1 MHNQAD
7 LFLVAATVPRQGAHA
22 AGTATAAKKML
33 GAEPQLAKGSI
44 YCASVSGD
52 AEAIKDWLQ
61 KDPALATAKGGP
73 HGWDALTY
81 LCFSMMLREEPA
93 DSSRFTDAAR
103 CLLDAGADANTGWW
117 ENSHH
122 PHPEWE
128 PVLYGAAG
136 LAHNAALTKLLIERG
151 ADPNDNEVV
160 YHTPEDYDNGAM
172 QVLLESGLLTPENK
186 SMMLVRKH
194 DWHDVAGVQMLL
206 ATGMDVNVNCMPG
219 KLPLLHAV
227 LRDNSEEI
235 IQLLL
240 DHGADPT
247 LAYDGLT
254 PYQLAARRGRG
265 DLLARFEKNGFH
277 FTFNGS
283 DKLVAACAVGDGQQ
297 INQIKTDEAH
307 LVSSVIRHGGS
318 LLAQFAGT
326 GNADGVLHLLDL
338 GIPVTALY
346 MGDGYF
352 GIPPKSMALHVACW
366 RAQHN
371 VVRVLIERD
380 APLNITDGH
389 GRTPLMLA
397 IRACVDSYWS
407 SRRKLSSIEA
417 LLDAGAFAEDILL
430 PTGYPEA
437 DELIMKATSS

>member
-1 MHNQAD
+1 MHNQND
-7 LFLVAATVPRQGAHA
+7 LFLIAASVPMQGAHA
-22 AGTATAAKKML
+22 AGNAAAATKML
-33 GAEPQLAKGSI
+33 AAEPQLAKASI
-44 YCASVSGD
+44 YCAAVAGD
-52 AEAIKDWLQ
+52 AEAVKDWLQ
-61 KDPALATAKGGP
+61 KDASLATAKGGP
-73 HGWDALTY
+73 YGWDALTY
-81 LCFSMMLREEPA
+81 LCFSMLLRESPR
-93 DSSRFTDAAR
+93 DSTGFTDTAR
-103 CLLDAGADANTGWW
+103 ILLDAGADPNTGWW
-117 ENSHH
+117 EDSHH

-136 LAHNAALTKLLIERG
+136 LAHHAPLTKLLIERG

-160 YHTPEDYDNGAM
+160 YHTPEDYDNEAM
-172 QVLLESGLLTPENK
+172 KVLLDSGLLTPENK

-194 DWHDVAGVQMLL
+194 DWHDVAGVKMLL
-206 ATGMDVNVNCMPG
+206 ATGMDVNVNCNPG

-235 IQLLL
+235 IRLLL

-247 LAYDGLT
+247 LAYAGHT

-265 DLLARFEKNGFH
+265 DLLALFEKNGFH
-277 FTFNGS
+277 FSFNGT
-283 DKLVAACAVGDGQQ
+283 DKLVAACAVGDGQL
-297 INQIKTDEAH
+297 INKIKTDEMH
-307 LVSSVIRHGGS
+307 LVSGVVAQGGT
-318 LLAQFAGT
+318 LLAEFAGT
-326 GNADGVLHLLDL
+326 GNAEGVLHLLDL

-346 MGDGYF
+346 MGDAYF

-371 VVRVLIERD
+371 VVRVLIERE

-407 SRRKLSSIEA
+407 NRRKLSSIEA
-417 LLDAGAFAEDILL
+417 LLDAGAFAEDIML

-437 DELIMKATSS
+437 DELIMKATSL

>member
-1 MHNQAD
+1 
-7 LFLVAATVPRQGAHA
+7 
-22 AGTATAAKKML
+22 ML
-33 GAEPQLAKGSI
+33 
-44 YCASVSGD
+44 
-52 AEAIKDWLQ
+52 
-61 KDPALATAKGGP
+61 
-73 HGWDALTY
+73 
-81 LCFSMMLREEPA
+81 LRESPR
-93 DSSRFTDAAR
+93 DSTGFTDTAR
-103 CLLDAGADANTGWW
+103 ILLDAGADPNTGWW
-117 ENSHH
+117 EDSHH

-136 LAHNAALTKLLIERG
+136 LAHHAPLTKLLIERG

-160 YHTPEDYDNGAM
+160 YHTPEDYDNEAM
-172 QVLLESGLLTPENK
+172 KVLLDSGLLTPENK

-194 DWHDVAGVQMLL
+194 DWHDVAGVKMLL
-206 ATGMDVNVNCMPG
+206 ATGMDVNVNCNPG

-235 IQLLL
+235 IRLLL

-247 LAYDGLT
+247 LAYAGHT

-265 DLLARFEKNGFH
+265 DLLALFEKNGFH
-277 FTFNGS
+277 FSFNGT
-283 DKLVAACAVGDGQQ
+283 DKLVAACAVGDGQL
-297 INQIKTDEAH
+297 INKIKTDEMH
-307 LVSSVIRHGGS
+307 LVSGVVAQGGT
-318 LLAQFAGT
+318 LLAEFAGT
-326 GNADGVLHLLDL
+326 GNAEGVLHLLDL

-346 MGDGYF
+346 MGDAYF

-371 VVRVLIERD
+371 VVRVLIERE

-407 SRRKLSSIEA
+407 NRRKLSSIEA
-417 LLDAGAFAEDILL
+417 LLDAGAFAEDIML

-437 DELIMKATSS
+437 DELIMKATSL

>member
-1 MHNQAD
+1 MHNQND
-7 LFLVAATVPRQGAHA
+7 LFLIAASVPMQGAHA
-22 AGTATAAKKML
+22 AGNAAAATKML
-33 GAEPQLAKGSI
+33 ATDPQLAKASI
-44 YCASVSGD
+44 YCAAVAGN
-52 AEAIKDWLQ
+52 AEAVKDWLQ
-61 KDPALATAKGGP
+61 KDASLATAKGGP
-73 HGWDALTY
+73 YGWDALTY
-81 LCFSMMLREEPA
+81 LCFSMLLRESPK
-93 DSSRFTDAAR
+93 DSTSFTGAAR
-103 CLLDAGADANTGWW
+103 ILLDAGADPNTGWW
-117 ENSHH
+117 ENNHH

-136 LAHNAALTKLLIERG
+136 LAHHPALTKLLIERG

-160 YHTPEDYDNGAM
+160 YHTPEDYDNEAM
-172 QVLLESGLLTPENK
+172 KVLLDSGLLTPENK
-186 SMMLVRKH
+186 SLMLVRKH
-194 DWHDVAGVQMLL
+194 DLHDVAGVRMLL
-206 ATGMDVNVNCMPG
+206 ATGMDVNVNCTPG
-219 KLPLLHAV
+219 RLPLLHAV

-235 IQLLL
+235 IRLLL

-247 LAYDGLT
+247 REYDGLT

-265 DLLARFEKNGFH
+265 DLLALFEKNGFH
-277 FTFNGS
+277 YSFNGA
-283 DKLVAACAVGDGQQ
+283 DKLVAACAVGDGQL
-297 INQIKTDEAH
+297 INKIKTDEGH
-307 LVSSVIRHGGS
+307 LVSGVITQGGS
-318 LLAQFAGT
+318 LLAEFAGT
-326 GNADGVLHLLDL
+326 GNAEGVLHLLDL

-371 VVRVLIERD
+371 VVRVLIERE

-417 LLDAGAFAEDILL
+417 LLEAGAFAEDIML

-437 DELIMKATSS
+437 DELIMKATSL